1 MSSNPFLKPAFA
13 ALLIAASSPFTP
25 ALAADAPT
33 GAEAQY
39 QRDRIACMAQ
49 PEASAA
55 RETCLREAGA
65 AREAAASGELSN
77 EPAPSELQRNAQSR
91 CTVHLDPVDRAACIR
106 MVQGEGASQ
115 GSVEAG
121 GVIRETI
128 TVLPPPSPS
137 AAPQGNASP
146 SQ

>member
-1 MSSNPFLKPAFA
+1 MNSNPFFKPAFA
-13 ALLIAASSPFTP
+13 ALLFAAAFPFTS

-49 PEASAA
+49 PEASVA

-65 AREAAASGELSN
+65 AREAAASGDLANEL
-77 EPAPSELQRNAQSR
+77 APSELQRNAQSR
-91 CTVHLDPVDRAACIR
+91 CTVHQDPVDRAACIR

-115 GSVEAG
+115 GSVEGG

-128 TVLPPPSPS
+128 TVLPPPASL

-146 SQ
+146 PQ